1 MTYQEKLQLFSDLC
15 YENKNTQEIMDIMKI
30 TRKTLNNYEKCLGI
44 KCAKNIRMP
53 KLDVNF
59 FENIDNEYKA
69 YILGFIAADGYIE
82 SNERTLTFNINKK
95 DIDILYK
102 IKDAVSCENDIKN
115 SSTKDCV
122 RLYLSS
128 IKLVNDLK
136 KISYLQK

>member
-102 IKDAVSCENDIKN
+102 INRQN
-115 SSTKDCV
+115 
-122 RLYLSS
+122 
-128 IKLVNDLK
+128 
-136 KISYLQK
+136 KIAHGKPWVWVLGNPVDWGNRS